1 MPRRALVLVLAL
13 LQTLVLL
20 VGTRTALALQA
31 PAHTRPTTAAAPAE
45 PVLHAR
51 PAVLHVVRPAAVRR
65 AAPRKAVAVRP
76 ARPRPR
82 PVHRVAPRRTRV
94 VVSAVRVSPYDR
106 MMAAVARIP
115 GYRQGDA
122 TWVISSAYGHWGM
135 ADLGRGIVY
144 VSPGVPANRMYDVVA
159 HEWSHV
165 LSVKPYDF
173 DAMAAVKAMDSY
185 FGGSGLVGAE
195 RAADC
200 MARILGA
207 TWTHYTPCADAHWRT
222 GARTLLSRQRL

>member
-1 MPRRALVLVLAL
+1 MPRRALVLVLAV
-13 LQTLVLL
+13 LQTLVLA

-31 PAHTRPTTAAAPAE
+31 PTAPPRTTSAAAAE

-51 PAVLHVVRPAAVRR
+51 AAVEHVVRPAAVRR
-65 AAPRKAVAVRP
+65 KAPRKAAVRHVR
-76 ARPRPR
+76 ARR
-82 PVHRVAPRRTRV
+82 VHHVTPRRTPV
-94 VVSAVRVSPYDR
+94 VVRRVHVSPYDR
-106 MMAAVARIP
+106 MMAAVGRIP
-115 GYRQGDA
+115 GYRKGDA

-144 VSPGVPANRMYDVVA
+144 ISPGVPANRMYDVVA

-173 DAMAAVKAMDSY
+173 DAMAAVRAMNGY
-185 FGGSGLVGAE
+185 FGGSGLTGAE

-207 TWTHYTPCADAHWRT
+207 TWTHYTPCSDQHWRA
-222 GARTLLSRQRL
+222 GARTLLARQRV

>member
-1 MPRRALVLVLAL
+1 
-13 LQTLVLL
+13 
-20 VGTRTALALQA
+20 
-31 PAHTRPTTAAAPAE
+31 
-45 PVLHAR
+45 VLHAR
-51 PAVLHVVRPAAVRR
+51 AAVVHVVRPAAVRR
-65 AAPRKAVAVRP
+65 PAPRKAVVRHV
-76 ARPRPR
+76 RRHQVR
-82 PVHRVAPRRTRV
+82 HVAHRRTRV

-115 GYRQGDA
+115 GYRNGDA

-144 VSPGVPANRMYDVVA
+144 VSPRVPANRMYDVVA

-165 LSVKPYDF
+165 LSVKPYDS
-173 DAMAAVKAMDSY
+173 DAMGAVRAMNAY
-185 FGGSGLVGAE
+185 FGGSGLTGAE

-207 TWTHYTPCADAHWRT
+207 TWTHYTPCTDARWRS
-222 GARTLLSRQRL
+222 GARTLLSRQRV

>member
-1 MPRRALVLVLAL
+1 
-13 LQTLVLL
+13 
-20 VGTRTALALQA
+20 
-31 PAHTRPTTAAAPAE
+31 
-45 PVLHAR
+45 
-51 PAVLHVVRPAAVRR
+51 
-65 AAPRKAVAVRP
+65 
-76 ARPRPR
+76 
-82 PVHRVAPRRTRV
+82 
-94 VVSAVRVSPYDR
+94 VSAVRVSPYDR

-115 GYRQGDA
+115 GYRNGDA

-144 VSPGVPANRMYDVVA
+144 VSPRVPANRMYDVVA

-173 DAMAAVKAMDSY
+173 DAMAAVDAMNSY
-185 FGGSGLVGAE
+185 FGGTGLVGAE

-207 TWTHYTPCADAHWRT
+207 TWTHYTLCNNDHWRA
-222 GARTLLSRQRL
+222 GARTLLARKAL

>member
-13 LQTLVLL
+13 LQTLVLA

-31 PAHTRPTTAAAPAE
+31 PATPAPTAAAPAE
-45 PVLHAR
+45 PVLHVRA
-51 PAVLHVVRPAAVRR
+51 AVVHVVRPAAVRR
-65 AAPRKAVAVRP
+65 PAPRKAAVRP
-76 ARPRPR
+76 VRRHT
-82 PVHRVAPRRTRV
+82 VHHVTHRRTPV
-94 VVSAVRVSPYDR
+94 VVSRVRVSPYDR

-115 GYRQGDA
+115 GYHKGDA

-165 LSVKPYDF
+165 LSVKPYDH
-173 DAMAAVKAMDSY
+173 DAMAAVRAMNAY
-185 FGGSGLVGAE
+185 FGGSGLTGAE

-207 TWTHYTPCADAHWRT
+207 TWTHYTPCTDAHWRT